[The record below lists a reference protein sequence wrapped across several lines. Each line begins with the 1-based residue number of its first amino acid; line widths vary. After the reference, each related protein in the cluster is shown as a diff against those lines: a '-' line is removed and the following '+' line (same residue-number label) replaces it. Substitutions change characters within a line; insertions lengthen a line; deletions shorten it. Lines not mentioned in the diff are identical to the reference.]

1 MTEKRCAGRKRR
13 DTRPATNRALAAA
26 AARLLDRLRKERLP
40 EDAQEAAALRKAT
53 RNAFLLVEE
62 LRTLAAA
69 EAPVPAIP
77 RPAPQQ
83 IEKDRPFFPF
93 FDEPSKNREDRP
105 DDHRDDRRWAFR
117 RRAGREA
124 AARKHA

>member
-1 MTEKRCAGRKRR
+1 MTEKRRAGWKRR

-53 RNAFLLVEE
+53 RNAFLLVEQ

-69 EAPVPAIP
+69 EAPVPAIS
-77 RPAPQQ
+77 RPAPRKNK
-83 IEKDRPFFPF
+83 IDRPFF
-93 FDEPSKNREDRP
+93 FDP
-105 DDHRDDRRWAFR
+105 DVPVLTGNAGCVDLEKFR
-117 RRAGREA
+117 RRVDRAMSP
-124 AARKHA
+124 ARKRA